1 MVRFTPRE
9 LPTFVSGTAQSIEYY
24 IRTLARL
31 LFGYHET
38 SPIKQTSPHWRQLR
52 AERWQVGA
60 KHSCGGWE
68 EDGKDDRKQNTMVAL
83 LYRLLLLSMYLICL
97 KCTRC

>member
-38 SPIKQTSPHWRQLR
+38 SPVIDKSAPAIQCQLGV
-52 AERWQVGA
+52 ER
-60 KHSCGGWE
+60 
-68 EDGKDDRKQNTMVAL
+68 
-83 LYRLLLLSMYLICL
+83 
-97 KCTRC
+97 